1 MKEKMAEESNFARSV
16 AGSGRDGFIKTGVSH
31 VKGESES
38 ELWCKTI
45 PEAFKITVD
54 AWADRPALIV
64 PKSDIRL
71 TWRELDEETDTIAR
85 GLYNVGVRKG
95 DRIGIWSPNCV
106 EWVVTQFATAKLG
119 AILVNINPAYRR
131 NELGYALNKVG
142 CKALILAQKFKT
154 SDYVSMLGEL
164 VDEANPETGSVTS
177 EQVPSLKIAIE
188 IVSERDGRFMPYG
201 LVRQIGGSERCCDLE
216 AIAASLHRDDPI
228 NIQFTSGTT
237 GAPKGAT
244 LTHMNIVN
252 NARFVM
258 DRIRFTERDRLCLP
272 VPLYHCFGMA
282 MGTLGCVTKGAAIV
296 LCGEAFNAKDT
307 LAALTGARCT
317 GLYAV
322 PTMFLDMLD
331 LIGNGD
337 CGLSSLRTGIMA
349 GAPCPIEVMRRV
361 IDEMNMREITICY
374 GMTETSPVSFQS
386 HGDDPIGKK
395 VATVGRIHP
404 HLEVKL
410 VDECGRTVPAGREGE
425 LCTRGY
431 SVMSGY
437 WGDPAM
443 TDECI
448 RDGWMRTGDVAVL
461 DDEGYCRIVGRVKDM
476 IIRGGENIFPKEIE
490 DFLFRHPDVKAAQV
504 FGVPDERYGE
514 IVCAWIIPR
523 KHSNLS
529 PDDLRQFCEGDL
541 AHFKIPAHFRIV
553 DEMPMTVTGK
563 PQKFRMR
570 EQMTGLLSKRRWSQ

>member
-1 MKEKMAEESNFARSV
+1 MQQTSGFAGSV
-16 AGSGRDGFIKTGVSH
+16 ASGGRDGFIAAGVSH
-31 VKGESES
+31 VKGKSDS
-38 ELWCKTI
+38 ALWYQTVPDVLK
-45 PEAFKITVD
+45 KTVD
-54 AWADRPALIV
+54 AWADRLALIV
-64 PKSDIRL
+64 PQSGIRM
-71 TWRELDEETDTIAR
+71 TWRELNDEIDTVAR
-85 GLYNVGVRKG
+85 GLYVSGIRKG
-95 DRIGIWSPNCV
+95 DRIGIWSPNRI

-131 NELGYALNKVG
+131 HELEYALNKVE
-142 CKALILAQKFKT
+142 CKALILARKFKT

-164 VDEANPETGSVTS
+164 VDDANPETGSVTS
-177 EQVPSLKIAIE
+177 KQVPSLKLAIE
-188 IVSERDGRFMPYG
+188 IVAEHDARFMPYG
-201 LVRQIGGSERCCDLE
+201 RIRERGESGDSCDLE
-216 AIAASLHRDDPI
+216 AIAASLHYDDPI

-237 GAPKGAT
+237 GSPKGAT

-252 NARFVM
+252 NARFVT
-258 DRIRFTERDRLCLP
+258 DRIHFTEKDRLCLP

-296 LCGEAFNAKDT
+296 LCGEAFSAKDT

-317 GLYAV
+317 GLYGV
-322 PTMFLDMLD
+322 PTMFMDILE

-337 CGLSSLRTGIMA
+337 CDLSALRTGIMA

-374 GMTETSPVSFQS
+374 GMTETAPVSFQS
-386 HGDDPIGKK
+386 HGDDPIEKK

-404 HLEVKL
+404 HLEVKI
-410 VDECGRTVPAGREGE
+410 VDESGRTASAGQEGE

-437 WGDPAM
+437 WGEAEL
-443 TDECI
+443 TNESI
-448 RDGWMRTGDVAVL
+448 RDGWMHTGDVGVL
-461 DDEGYCRIVGRVKDM
+461 DDEGYCSIVGRVKDM

-523 KHSNLS
+523 KNSNLS
-529 PDDLRQFCEGDL
+529 PDDLRQFCEGDI

-553 DEMPMTVTGK
+553 DEIPMTVTGK
-563 PQKFRMR
+563 PQKFIMR
-570 EQMTGLLSKRRWSQ
+570 DQMAGILAKQN

>member
-1 MKEKMAEESNFARSV
+1 MNDMISKEGNFADSV
-16 AGSGRDGFIKTGVSH
+16 AGSDRGGFIAAGVSH
-31 VKGESES
+31 VKGKSDS
-38 ELWCKTI
+38 ELWYETV
-45 PEAFKITVD
+45 PGVFKKTVD
-54 AWADRPALIV
+54 AWPDRPALILPLSGV
-64 PKSDIRL
+64 RL
-71 TWRELDEETDTIAR
+71 TWRELGEETDTVAR
-85 GLYNVGVRKG
+85 GLYEAGIRKG
-95 DRIGIWSPNCV
+95 DRIGIWSPNCI
-106 EWVVTQFATAKLG
+106 EWVVIQFATAKLG
-119 AILVNINPAYRR
+119 AILVNINPAYRLH
-131 NELGYALNKVG
+131 ELEYALNTVE

-154 SDYVSMLGEL
+154 SNYVSMLGEL
-164 VDEANPETGSVTS
+164 VDEANTETGSVTS
-177 EQVPSLKIAIE
+177 GQVPSLKLAIE
-188 IVSERDGRFMPYG
+188 IGAERDARFMPYG
-201 LVRQIGGSERCCDLE
+201 RIRERGKSGSSCDLE
-216 AIAASLHRDDPI
+216 AIAESLHCDDPI
-228 NIQFTSGTT
+228 NVQFTSGTT
-237 GAPKGAT
+237 GSPKGAT

-252 NARFVM
+252 NARFVT
-258 DRIRFTERDRLCLP
+258 DRIHFTEKDRLCLP

-296 LCGEAFNAKDT
+296 LCGDAFSAKDT

-331 LIGNGD
+331 LIGNVD
-337 CGLSSLRTGIMA
+337 FDLSSLRTGIMA

-374 GMTETSPVSFQS
+374 GMTETAPVSFQS

-404 HLEVKL
+404 HLEVKV
-410 VDECGRTVPAGREGE
+410 VDESGRTVPAGQEGE

-437 WGDPAM
+437 WGEAEL
-443 TDECI
+443 TNESI
-448 RDGWMRTGDVAVL
+448 RDGWMHTGDVGVF
-461 DDEGYCRIVGRVKDM
+461 DDEGYCSIVGRVKDM

-523 KHSNLS
+523 KNSNLS
-529 PDDLRQFCEGDL
+529 PDDLRRFCEGDI

-553 DEMPMTVTGK
+553 DEIPTTVTGK
-563 PQKFRMR
+563 PQKFIMR
-570 EQMTGLLSKRRWSQ
+570 DQMAGILAKPN

>member
-1 MKEKMAEESNFARSV
+1 MKETMAKGNEFAKSS
-16 AGSGRDGFIKTGVSH
+16 AASGRDGFIESRISH
-31 VKGESES
+31 VKGESELD
-38 ELWCKTI
+38 LWYKTV
-45 PEAFKITVD
+45 PEIFKATVD

-64 PKSDIRL
+64 PKSGVRL
-71 TWRELDEETDTIAR
+71 TWRELDEETDVVAR
-85 GLYNVGVRKG
+85 GLFKAGVRKG
-95 DRIGIWSPNCV
+95 NRIGIWSPNCV
-106 EWVVTQFATAKLG
+106 EWVTTQFATAKLG

-131 NELGYALNKVG
+131 NELEYALNKVA
-142 CKALILAQKFKT
+142 CKALILARRFKT

-164 VDEANPETGSVTS
+164 VDDANPETGAVKS
-177 EQVPSLKIAIE
+177 EQVPSLQLAIE
-188 IVSERDGRFMPYG
+188 IASETDGRFMPYG
-201 LVRQIGGSERCCDLE
+201 HVREVGKSERGCDLE
-216 AIAASLHRDDPI
+216 AIAASLHHDDPI

-258 DRIRFTERDRLCLP
+258 DRIRFTERDLLCLP

-307 LAALTGARCT
+307 LFALTSAGCT

-331 LIGNGD
+331 LIGDGD
-337 CGLSSLRTGIMA
+337 FDLVSLRTGIMA

-361 IDEMNMREITICY
+361 IGEMNMREVTICY
-374 GMTETSPVSFQS
+374 GMTETAPVSFQS
-386 HGDDPIGKK
+386 HVDDPIEKK

-410 VDECGRTVPAGREGE
+410 IDKSGRTAPVGQEGE

-431 SVMSGY
+431 SVMNGY
-437 WGDPAM
+437 WGDAAM
-443 TDECI
+443 TEECI
-448 RDGWMRTGDVAVL
+448 RGGWMHTGDVAVL
-461 DDEGYCRIVGRVKDM
+461 DDEGHCRVVGRLKDM

-490 DFLFRHPDVKAAQV
+490 DFLFGHPDVKAAQV
-504 FGVPDERYGE
+504 FGIPDERYGE

-523 KHSNLS
+523 KSATLS
-529 PDDLRQFCEGDL
+529 PEDIKQFCEGEI
-541 AHFKIPAHFRIV
+541 AHFKIPAHIRIV
-553 DEMPMTVTGK
+553 EEMPMTVTGK

-570 EQMTGLLSKRRWSQ
+570 EHMKDLLSKRR

>member
-1 MKEKMAEESNFARSV
+1 MAKGSEFVKSGEAR
-16 AGSGRDGFIKTGVSH
+16 GRDGFIQPGASH
-31 VKGESES
+31 VKGESDS
-38 ELWCKTI
+38 DLWCKTV
-45 PEAFKITVD
+45 PETFKATVD
-54 AWADRPALIV
+54 AWAERPALLV
-64 PKSDIRL
+64 PKSGIRL
-71 TWRELDEETDTIAR
+71 TWRELDEETDVVAR
-85 GLYNVGVRKG
+85 GLFKIGVRKG
-95 DRIGIWSPNCV
+95 DRLGIWSPNCV

-131 NELGYALNKVG
+131 NELEYALNKVG
-142 CKALILAQKFKT
+142 CKALILARRFKT

-164 VDEANPETGSVTS
+164 VEEANSETGAVKS
-177 EQVPSLKIAIE
+177 EQVPSMRLAIE
-188 IVSERDGRFMPYG
+188 IVSESDGRFMPYG
-201 LVRQIGGSERCCDLE
+201 RVREIGKSERGCDLE
-216 AIAASLHRDDPI
+216 AIAASLHHDDPI

-237 GAPKGAT
+237 GAPKGTT

-307 LAALTGARCT
+307 LFALTSAGCT

-331 LIGNGD
+331 LIGDGD
-337 CGLSSLRTGIMA
+337 CDLASLRTGIMA

-361 IDEMNMREITICY
+361 IDEMNMREVTICY
-374 GMTETSPVSFQS
+374 GMTETAPVSFQS
-386 HGDDPIGKK
+386 HVDDPIGKK

-410 VDECGRTVPAGREGE
+410 VDERGRTVPVGQEGE
-425 LCTRGY
+425 LWTRGY
-431 SVMSGY
+431 SVMNGY
-437 WGDPAM
+437 WGDTAM
-443 TDECI
+443 TSESI
-448 RDGWMRTGDVAVL
+448 RDGWMRTGDVAAF
-461 DDEGYCRIVGRVKDM
+461 DEEGYCRIVGRVKDM

-504 FGVPDERYGE
+504 FGVPDERFGE

-523 KHSNLS
+523 KRATLS
-529 PDDLRQFCEGDL
+529 PDDIRQFCEGEI
-541 AHFKIPAHFRIV
+541 AHFKIPAHIRIV

-570 EQMTGLLSKRRWSQ
+570 EQMKDLLSKRR

>member
-1 MKEKMAEESNFARSV
+1 MKEKMQKESNLAKSS
-16 AGSGRDGFIKTGVSH
+16 AGSGRGGFIKTGVSH
-31 VKGESES
+31 VKGESEL
-38 ELWCKTI
+38 ELWYKTV
-45 PEAFKITVD
+45 PEAFRMTVD

-71 TWRELDEETDTIAR
+71 TWRELDEETDTVAR

-131 NELGYALNKVG
+131 KELEYALNKVG
-142 CKALILAQKFKT
+142 CKALVLAQEFKT

-164 VDEANPETGSVTS
+164 VDEANPETGSVIS
-177 EQVPSLKIAIE
+177 EKVPSLNLAIE
-188 IVSERDGRFMPYG
+188 ILSGREGRFMPYG
-201 LVRQIGGSERCCDLE
+201 LVREVGESKRCCDLE
-216 AIAASLHRDDPI
+216 AIAASLRHDDPI

-282 MGTLGCVTKGAAIV
+282 MGTLGCVTKGAAII

-307 LAALTGARCT
+307 LSALTRARCT

-322 PTMFLDMLD
+322 PTMFLDLLD

-337 CGLSSLRTGIMA
+337 CNLSSLRTGIMA

-374 GMTETSPVSFQS
+374 GMTETAPVSFQS

-404 HLEVKL
+404 HLEVKI
-410 VDECGRTVPAGREGE
+410 VDERGQTVPAGREGE

-431 SVMSGY
+431 SVMRGY
-437 WGDPAM
+437 WGDAAM

-448 RDGWMRTGDVAVL
+448 REGWMHTGDVAVL
-461 DDEGYCRIVGRVKDM
+461 DDEGYCRIVGRLKDM

-529 PDDLRQFCEGDL
+529 PDDLKQFCEGDI

-570 EQMTGLLSKRRWSQ
+570 EHMTGLLSKRR

>member
-1 MKEKMAEESNFARSV
+1 MAENRMTV
-16 AGSGRDGFIKTGVSH
+16 HAGTSGRDGFIDPGISH
-31 VKGESES
+31 LKGKSDS
-38 ELWCKTI
+38 ELWRRTV
-45 PEAFKITVD
+45 PEAFAITVET
-54 AWADRPALIV
+54 WAERPALLV
-64 PKSDIRL
+64 PKSGIRL
-71 TWRELDEETDTIAR
+71 TWRELDEETDIVAR
-85 GLYNVGVRKG
+85 GLHKSGIRKG

-131 NELGYALNKVG
+131 NELEYALDKVG
-142 CKALILAQKFKT
+142 CKALILARRFKT

-164 VDEANPETGSVTS
+164 VEEANSETGAVKS
-177 EQVPSLKIAIE
+177 EQVPSLRLAIE
-188 IVSERDGRFMPYG
+188 IVSESNGRFMPYG
-201 LVRQIGGSERCCDLE
+201 RVREIGKSERGCDLK
-216 AIAASLHRDDPI
+216 AIAASLHHDDPI

-307 LAALTGARCT
+307 LFALARARCT

-331 LIGNGD
+331 RIGDGEYE
-337 CGLSSLRTGIMA
+337 LSSLRTGIMA

-361 IDEMNMREITICY
+361 IGEMHMREITICY
-374 GMTETSPVSFQS
+374 GMTETAPVSFQS
-386 HGDDPIGKK
+386 HVDDPIEKK
-395 VATVGRIHP
+395 VASVGRIHP

-410 VDECGRTVPAGREGE
+410 VDERDRTVPVGKEGE
-425 LCTRGY
+425 LWTRGY
-431 SVMSGY
+431 SVMNGY
-437 WGDPAM
+437 WGDTAM
-443 TDECI
+443 TNESI
-448 RDGWMRTGDVAVL
+448 RDGWMRTGDVAAF
-461 DDEGYCRIVGRVKDM
+461 DEEGYCRIAGRVKDM

-490 DFLFRHPDVKAAQV
+490 DFLFGHPDVKAAQV
-504 FGVPDERYGE
+504 FGIPDERYGE

-523 KHSNLS
+523 KRATLS
-529 PDDLRQFCEGDL
+529 PDDIRRFCEGEI
-541 AHFKIPAHFRIV
+541 AHFKIPAHIRIV

-570 EQMTGLLSKRRWSQ
+570 EQMKDLLSKRR